1 MSDLANAEGI
11 KVVLDKERT
20 IRYDMFALYEIE
32 NKYGSYT
39 EATKAVNSVILN
51 ILNEEES
58 EYKLADFIDILMIGL
73 LHEDKEV
80 NESKDNI
87 LKSIDAGNFLEIS
100 NKTIEAF
107 DILLPIKKL
116 LKDEETEESEDD
128 EIKN

>member
-39 EATKAVNSVILN
+39 EATKAVNSV
-51 ILNEEES
+51 
-58 EYKLADFIDILMIGL
+58 ILMIGL